1 MSPWCEKY
9 RPTCIAEIKGQD
21 IAVDKVKRFL
31 KDFGKGKN
39 SIILYGPPGTGKTTI
54 AYAVAKEADSEI
66 FELNASD
73 LRNKEQ
79 LEKILKPVMQ
89 QKSIKKDKKI
99 ILIDEVD
106 GISETDRGGLLELLG
121 LLEKT
126 KYPIIITAND
136 IWDKKFNVLRRK
148 SEMLNLKEVEYK
160 IIKGILIEILKK
172 EKLFID
178 DKILTTISVKAKG
191 DVRAAIND
199 LQAIAYTKDF
209 SLITIDERNKEK
221 TIFSALN
228 LVFKNR
234 PSKETLEVYDSV
246 NLSIDE
252 IALWVEENIPLEYK
266 GEELFKAIELLSKAD
281 IFKGRIYRQQYWR
294 FLLYQN
300 IFLSYGISSVK
311 DGIKTDFTKYQKP
324 SRILKIWMN
333 NQRIEK
339 KKTIAR
345 KYANYAHIGEKRA
358 LSEFPI
364 LKQILKDE
372 GIRKELK
379 LEEDEIAYLEGL
391 KSKNP

>member
-1 MSPWCEKY
+1 MTQWCEKY
-9 RPTCIAEIKGQD
+9 RPISLIEIKGQNLA
-21 IAVDKVKRFL
+21 IDKIKRFI

-39 SIILYGPPGTGKTTI
+39 SMILYGTPGTGKTTI
-54 AYAVAKEADSEI
+54 AYAMAKETNSEI

-79 LEKILKPVMQ
+79 LEKVLRPAIE
-89 QKSIKKDKKI
+89 QKSIRKDKKI
-99 ILIDEVD
+99 ILIDEID

-126 KYPIIITAND
+126 MYPIIITAND

-148 SEMLNLKEVEYK
+148 SELINLKEVEYK
-160 IIKGILIEILKK
+160 IIKSILIEILKK

-178 DKILTTISVKAKG
+178 EKILTTISVKAKG

-199 LQAIAYTKDF
+199 LQAIAYTKDM
-209 SLITIDERNKEK
+209 SLILIDERNKEK
-221 TIFSALN
+221 TIFNALN
-228 LVFKNR
+228 LIFKSR
-234 PSKETLEVYDSV
+234 PSKETLEIFDSI
-246 NLSIDE
+246 NMSIDE
-252 IALWVEENIPLEYK
+252 ISLWIEENIPAEYK

-281 IFKGRIYRQQYWR
+281 IFKGRIYKQQYWR

-311 DGIKTDFTKYQKP
+311 EGIKTDFTKYQKP

-339 KKTIAR
+339 KKSITK
-345 KYANYAHIGEKRA
+345 KYAKFVHVGEKRA
-358 LSEFPI
+358 LNEFPI
-364 LKQILKDE
+364 IKQILKNNS
-372 GIRKELK
+372 IRKELK

-391 KSKNP
+391 K

>member
-9 RPTCIAEIKGQD
+9 RPTCLAEIKGQD
-21 IAVDKVKRFL
+21 IAIDKIKRFL
-31 KDFGKGKN
+31 KDFGKGKS

-54 AYAVAKEADSEI
+54 AYAIAKEADSEI

-79 LEKILKPVMQ
+79 LEKILRPAIE
-89 QKSIKKDKKI
+89 QKSIKKEKKI

-106 GISETDRGGLLELLG
+106 GISEIDRGGLLELLG

-126 KYPIIITAND
+126 RYPIIITAND
-136 IWDKKFNVLRRK
+136 IWDKKFNVLRKK
-148 SEMLNLKEVEYK
+148 SELLNLKEVDYK
-160 IIKGILIEILKK
+160 IIKGVLIDILKK

-178 DKILTTISVKAKG
+178 DKILTVISVKAKG

-199 LQAIAYTKDF
+199 LQAIAHTKDL

-221 TIFSALN
+221 TIFNALN

-252 IALWVEENIPLEYK
+252 ISLWVEENIPLEYK
-266 GEELFKAIELLSKAD
+266 GEELFRAIELLSKAD
-281 IFKGRIYRQQYWR
+281 IFKGRIYKQQYWR

-311 DGIKTDFTKYQKP
+311 DGVKTDFTKYQKP

-345 KYANYAHIGEKRA
+345 KYASYVHIGQKRA

-364 LKQILKDE
+364 IKQILKNNK
-372 GIRKELK
+372 IRKELK
-379 LEEDEIAYLEGL
+379 LEEDEIAYLESL
-391 KSKNP
+391 K